1 MLHFKEHNQPAF
13 DELAWAVRTGGNA
26 WRKTHDGLSQFEW
39 LQQDPKEEHKFSK
52 AMQQVDGLGE
62 QASHTKAFL
71 LWVELDIRK
80 NCSTIGWE
88 LSTEAKPIG
97 SISGVNKADSL

>member
-1 MLHFKEHNQPAF
+1 MIAHVSFAQMLHFKEHNQPAF

-52 AMQQVDGLGE
+52 AMQQVDGLGKE
-62 QASHTKAFL
+62 PPHDKTFSFRGIGCEK
-71 LWVELDIRK
+71 
-80 NCSTIGWE
+80 CSIFC
-88 LSTEAKPIG
+88 LAKP
-97 SISGVNKADSL
+97 VHSL

>member
-26 WRKTHDGLSQFEW
+26 WRKTHDSLSQFEW

-62 QASHTKAFL
+62 TPPSHCNFRLKIQWPSKNALRQAMLKRLSWAFY
-71 LWVELDIRK
+71 W
-80 NCSTIGWE
+80 
-88 LSTEAKPIG
+88 
-97 SISGVNKADSL
+97 